1 MSGNIFG
8 SLIDSVKEVFSN
20 PQVLAQG
27 VKDGNIARTGNT
39 EYFIDGKDS
48 FHNMKDA
55 EAASGR
61 WQKRAQDELIGLATI
76 GIGKTAQGL
85 YKGGQTANTVNK
97 GIYLGGK
104 TQPLLG
110 MSKSLPATVN
120 TGTQLTTKGTTALAQ
135 TANTVNK
142 GNNWAKRLTGTL
154 ALGTAVSQSI
164 SEPSQ
169 KKATPV
175 ASRQRPKYAVGK
187 YNQKSYNRLL
197 QLQKVYGGDLI
208 RQKDGSY
215 FLRNKNGSFYGNG
228 RALNAKTGKMQNY
241 DLYGSGR
248 FLNGNPKQS
257 NSSNIVSTVLDSNY
271 LYGYRGKPRTR
282 MNNSESFKTAW
293 TNARNSGL
301 GTFTWNGK
309 SYNTMKKG
317 ETQQDYNSWLSKQ
330 NKAPQEASPTQ
341 GTPGYS
347 IHVGSENVTLSTPN
361 GQTTDITNSHN
372 ISTLINNGNYK
383 APNLGN
389 AATNYLENR
398 PLDSYSELT
407 KHNFD
412 RGDIRQGMRANGI
425 NPYNYSG
432 SDRKQLRTYL
442 NNPTTDNY
450 TQSVSKVIG
459 DSKIQQNMLNNAVQ
473 NQTSQ
478 YQLTKPNLGYN
489 TSQNSQLVNLKF
501 KQGGQMYKYAAGA
514 QMVQPQQTDGQQGI
528 EQQAMSLVQAAMQGD
543 QQANQTIQKI
553 MQAAQQGDQQAA
565 QVAQLLKAIVQ
576 QMKGSRKA
584 RLGAKLDYIKQSIGE
599 CPEGQEVVYFKKGG
613 EICKVCAGKKMQN
626 GGKSD
631 PIKNFKKKKEQDA
644 VKQAYQK
651 NPYTR
656 GKSAKEIAEMQRR
669 NRQEA
674 GAGKGEND
682 ANVAPWNYKKKR

>member
-1 MSGNIFG
+1 MADNIFG
-8 SLIDSVKEVFSN
+8 SLVDSVKEVFSN

-39 EYFIDGKDS
+39 GYFIDGKDS

-55 EAASGR
+55 EAASGK
-61 WQKRAQDELIGLATI
+61 WQKRAQDELIGLATT
-76 GIGKTAQGL
+76 GIGKAAQGL
-85 YKGGQTANTVNK
+85 YKGAQTANTVNK

-110 MSKSLPATVN
+110 MSKSLPSVKGAT
-120 TGTQLTTKGTTALAQ
+120 GLATR
-135 TANTVNK
+135 TANTGSNWTK
-142 GNNWAKRLTGTL
+142 GIAGTV
-154 ALGTAVSQSI
+154 ALGTAVGQGM

-169 KKATPV
+169 QKATPV
-175 ASRQRPKYAVGK
+175 VSRQRSKYAIGK
-187 YNQKSYNRLL
+187 YNQKSYNRLS

-228 RALNAKTGKMQNY
+228 RALNARTGKMQNY

-248 FLNGNPKQS
+248 FLNNTSKQS
-257 NSSNIVSTVLDSNY
+257 SPSNVVSTVLDKNY
-271 LYGYRGKPRTR
+271 LNGYRGKVQSKR
-282 MNNSESFKTAW
+282 NNPGGFKTAW

-317 ETQQDYNSWLSKQ
+317 ETQQQYDSWLSKQ
-330 NKAPQEASPTQ
+330 NKPTQQTVPTQ
-341 GTPGYS
+341 GTPGYGV
-347 IHVGSENVTLSTPN
+347 HVGNGSVTLSTSN

-372 ISTLINNGNYK
+372 VSTLINNGNYK
-383 APNLGN
+383 APNLGGMT
-389 AATNYLENR
+389 TNYLENK
-398 PLDSYSELT
+398 PSDSYSELT

-412 RGDIRQGMRANGI
+412 RGDIRQGMRANGL
-425 NPYNYSG
+425 NPYDYSG

-450 TQSVSKVIG
+450 TQSVSKTIG
-459 DSKIQQNMLNNAVQ
+459 DGKIQQNMLNNAVQ

-478 YQLTKPNLGYN
+478 YQLPKPNLGN
-489 TSQNSQLVNLKF
+489 QNNQLVNLKF
-501 KQGGQMYKYAAGA
+501 KKGGQMYKYQQGGQAQQAG
-514 QMVQPQQTDGQQGI
+514 GQQGI
-528 EQQAMSLVQAAMQGD
+528 EQQAMALVQAAMQGD
-543 QQANQTIQKI
+543 KKANQTIQQI

-565 QVAQLLKAIVQ
+565 QVAKLLQAIVQ

-613 EICKVCAGKKMQN
+613 EICKICAGKKMQD

-631 PIKNFKKKKEQDA
+631 PIKNFKKKKEQDV

-656 GKSAKEIAEMQRR
+656 GKSAKEIAEMQRK
-669 NRQEA
+669 NKQEA
-674 GAGKGEND
+674 GKGKGEND
-682 ANVAPWNYKKKR
+682 AKVAPWNYKKR

>member
-1 MSGNIFG
+1 MADNIFG
-8 SLIDSVKEVFSN
+8 SLVDSVKEVFSN

-39 EYFIDGKDS
+39 GYFIDGK
-48 FHNMKDA
+48 A
-55 EAASGR
+55 
-61 WQKRAQDELIGLATI
+61 
-76 GIGKTAQGL
+76 AQGL
-85 YKGGQTANTVNK
+85 YKGAQTANTVNK

-120 TGTQLTTKGTTALAQ
+120 TGTQLATRGTTALAQ

-142 GNNWAKRLTGTL
+142 GINWTKGIAGTI
-154 ALGTAVSQSI
+154 ALGTAVGQGA

-169 KKATPV
+169 KRGIPV
-175 ASRQRPKYAVGK
+175 TSGQRSKYAIGK
-187 YNQKSYNRLL
+187 YNQNSYNRLAE
-197 QLQKVYGGDLI
+197 LQKQYGGDLI

-248 FLNGNPKQS
+248 FLNNTSKQS
-257 NSSNIVSTVLDSNY
+257 GPSNVVSTVLDKNY
-271 LYGYRGKPRTR
+271 LNGYRGKVQSKR
-282 MNNSESFKTAW
+282 NNPGGFKTAW

-317 ETQQDYNSWLSKQ
+317 ETQQQYDSWLSKQ
-330 NKAPQEASPTQ
+330 NKPTQQTAPTQ
-341 GTPGYS
+341 GTPGYG
-347 IHVGSENVTLSTPN
+347 IHVGNGSVTLSTPN
-361 GQTTDITNSHN
+361 GSTTDITNSHN
-372 ISTLINNGNYK
+372 VSTLINNGNYK
-383 APNLGN
+383 APNLGGMT
-389 AATNYLENR
+389 TNYLENR
-398 PLDSYSELT
+398 PLNSYSELT

-412 RGDIRQGMRANGI
+412 RGDIRQGMRANGL
-425 NPYNYSG
+425 NPYDYSG

-450 TQSVSKVIG
+450 TQSVSKTIG
-459 DSKIQQNMLNNAVQ
+459 DGKIQQNMLNNAVQ

-489 TSQNSQLVNLKF
+489 PSQNNLVNLKF

-514 QMVQPQQTDGQQGI
+514 QMVQPQQASGQQGI
-528 EQQAMSLVQAAMQGD
+528 EQQAMALVQAAMQGD
-543 QQANQTIQKI
+543 TKANQTIQKI

-565 QVAQLLKAIVQ
+565 QVAKLLQAIVQ

-613 EICKVCAGKKMQN
+613 EICKICAGKKMQD

-631 PIKNFKKKKEQDA
+631 PIKNFKKKK
-644 VKQAYQK
+644 KMK
-651 NPYTR
+651 
-656 GKSAKEIAEMQRR
+656 
-669 NRQEA
+669 
-674 GAGKGEND
+674 
-682 ANVAPWNYKKKR
+682 

>member
-1 MSGNIFG
+1 MFDFFDIFKVDPTI
-8 SLIDSVKEVFSN
+8 SDPAV
-20 PQVLAQG
+20 A
-27 VKDGNIARTGNT
+27 
-39 EYFIDGKDS
+39 
-48 FHNMKDA
+48 
-55 EAASGR
+55 AASGITR
-61 WQKRAQDELIGLATI
+61 DSKGTIHQKHTAASNQLAHNLAAI
-76 GIGKTAQGL
+76 SATAWGPVADGVL
-85 YKGGQTANTVNK
+85 VPSVEYTPIASKMLPKAANSVINM
-97 GIYLGGK
+97 GGK

-110 MSKSLPATVN
+110 MSKSLPSV
-120 TGTQLTTKGTTALAQ
+120 KGTTALATKAANSGSKWTKGIAG
-135 TANTVNK
+135 TA
-142 GNNWAKRLTGTL
+142 
-154 ALGTAVSQSI
+154 ALGTAVGQGV
-164 SEPSQ
+164 SEPSR
-169 KKATPV
+169 KKGTV
-175 ASRQRPKYAVGK
+175 ITVNQNSKQNPKYAIGK
-187 YNQKSYNRLL
+187 YNQRSYNRLS

-215 FLRNKNGSFYGNG
+215 FLRNTYGSFYGNG

-301 GTFTWNGK
+301 GTFTWKGK

-317 ETQQDYNSWLSKQ
+317 ETQQQYDSWLSKQ
-330 NKAPQEASPTQ
+330 SKPTQ
-341 GTPGYS
+341 QTASTQETPGYG
-347 IHVGSENVTLSTPN
+347 IHVGNGSVALSTPN

-372 ISTLINNGNYK
+372 VSTLINNGNYK

-389 AATNYLENR
+389 TATNYLENR

-459 DSKIQQNMLNNAVQ
+459 DGKIQQNMLNNAVQ

-489 TSQNSQLVNLKF
+489 PSQNSQLVNLKF

-514 QMVQPQQTDGQQGI
+514 QMVQPQQTGGQQGI

-576 QMKGSRKA
+576 KMKGSRKA

-613 EICKVCAGKKMQN
+613 EICKVCAGKKMQD

-644 VKQAYQK
+644 VKQAYQR

-674 GAGKGEND
+674 SAGKGEND
-682 ANVAPWNYKKKR
+682 AKVAPWNYKKKR

>member
-1 MSGNIFG
+1 MTNFSNIFKADPTV
-8 SLIDSVKEVFSN
+8 SDPAV
-20 PQVLAQG
+20 A
-27 VKDGNIARTGNT
+27 
-39 EYFIDGKDS
+39 
-48 FHNMKDA
+48 
-55 EAASGR
+55 AASGITR
-61 WQKRAQDELIGLATI
+61 DANGTLHQKHTAASNKLANNLAAI
-76 GIGKTAQGL
+76 AATAWGPVL
-85 YKGGQTANTVNK
+85 EEALVPSVEYTPIASRVLPKATNTAVNM
-97 GIYLGGK
+97 GGK

-110 MSKSLPATVN
+110 VSKSLSSV
-120 TGTQLTTKGTTALAQ
+120 KGTTTLA
-135 TANTVNK
+135 TEATNTGSNWTK
-142 GNNWAKRLTGTL
+142 GIAGTV
-154 ALGTAVSQSI
+154 ALGTAVGQGV

-169 KKATPV
+169 KKGTPV
-175 ASRQRPKYAVGK
+175 ASRQRPKYAIGK
-187 YNQKSYNRLL
+187 YNQKSYNRLS

-241 DLYGSGR
+241 DLYGTGR
-248 FLNGNPKQS
+248 FLNNNSKQPS
-257 NSSNIVSTVLDSNY
+257 SSNVVSTVLDKNY
-271 LYGYRGKPRTR
+271 LNGYKGKVQPKG
-282 MNNSESFKTAW
+282 NNHGGFKTAW

-309 SYNTMKKG
+309 SYNTMKRG
-317 ETQQDYNSWLSKQ
+317 ETQQDYNSWLSRQ
-330 NKAPQEASPTQ
+330 NKVPHQTTPQ
-341 GTPGYS
+341 GTPGYG
-347 IHVGSENVTLSTPN
+347 IHVESGNVTLSTPN
-361 GQTTDITNSHN
+361 GSTIDITDSHN
-372 ISTLINNGNYK
+372 VSTLINNGNYK

-389 AATNYLENR
+389 AVTNYLENR

-412 RGDIRQGMRANGI
+412 RGDIRQGMRANGL
-425 NPYNYSG
+425 NPYDYSG

-450 TQSVSKVIG
+450 TQSVSKIIG
-459 DSKIQQNMLNNAVQ
+459 DGKIQQNMLNNAVQ

-489 TSQNSQLVNLKF
+489 PSQNNQLVNLKF

-514 QMVQPQQTDGQQGI
+514 QMVQPQQTGGQQTGGQQGI
-528 EQQAMSLVQAAMQGD
+528 EQQAMALVQAAMQGD
-543 QQANQTIQKI
+543 QKANQTIQKI

-565 QVAQLLKAIVQ
+565 QVAKLLQAIVQ

-613 EICKVCAGKKMQN
+613 EICKMCAGKKMQD

-631 PIKNFKKKKEQDA
+631 PIKNFKKKK
-644 VKQAYQK
+644 KMK
-651 NPYTR
+651 
-656 GKSAKEIAEMQRR
+656 
-669 NRQEA
+669 
-674 GAGKGEND
+674 
-682 ANVAPWNYKKKR
+682 

>member
-1 MSGNIFG
+1 MFDFFDIFKADPTI
-8 SLIDSVKEVFSN
+8 SDPAV
-20 PQVLAQG
+20 A
-27 VKDGNIARTGNT
+27 
-39 EYFIDGKDS
+39 
-48 FHNMKDA
+48 
-55 EAASGR
+55 AASGITR
-61 WQKRAQDELIGLATI
+61 DVNGTLHQKHTAVSNKLADNLAAIATTAWGPVLEGTLIPSVEYAPIASKMLPKATN
-76 GIGKTAQGL
+76 TA
-85 YKGGQTANTVNK
+85 VN
-97 GIYLGGK
+97 IGGK

-110 MSKSLPATVN
+110 MSKSLPSV
-120 TGTQLTTKGTTALAQ
+120 KGTTALATKAANSGSKWTKGIAG
-135 TANTVNK
+135 TA
-142 GNNWAKRLTGTL
+142 
-154 ALGTAVSQSI
+154 ALGTAVGQGV
-164 SEPSQ
+164 SEPSR
-169 KKATPV
+169 KKGTV
-175 ASRQRPKYAVGK
+175 ITVNQNSKQNPKYAIGK
-187 YNQKSYNRLL
+187 YNQRSYNRLS

-271 LYGYRGKPRTR
+271 LYGYRGKPKTR
-282 MNNSESFKTAW
+282 MNNSKSFKTAW

-330 NKAPQEASPTQ
+330 NRAPQEVSPTQ
-341 GTPGYS
+341 GTPGYG
-347 IHVGSENVTLSTPN
+347 IHVGNGSVTLSTPN
-361 GQTTDITNSHN
+361 GSTTDIANSHN
-372 ISTLINNGNYK
+372 VSTLINNGNYK

-425 NPYNYSG
+425 NPYDYSG

-450 TQSVSKVIG
+450 TQSVSKIIG
-459 DSKIQQNMLNNAVQ
+459 DGKIQQNMLNNAVQ

-489 TSQNSQLVNLKF
+489 PSENSQLVNLKF

-514 QMVQPQQTDGQQGI
+514 QMVQPQQASGQQGI
-528 EQQAMSLVQAAMQGD
+528 EQQAMALVQAAMQGD
-543 QQANQTIQKI
+543 QKANQTIQKI

-565 QVAQLLKAIVQ
+565 QVAQLLKNIVQ

-613 EICKVCAGKKMQN
+613 EICKVCAGKKMQD

-631 PIKNFKKKKEQDA
+631 PIKDFKKKKD
-644 VKQAYQK
+644 VTKQTYQR

>member
-1 MSGNIFG
+1 MFDFFDIFKVDPTI
-8 SLIDSVKEVFSN
+8 SDPAV
-20 PQVLAQG
+20 A
-27 VKDGNIARTGNT
+27 
-39 EYFIDGKDS
+39 
-48 FHNMKDA
+48 
-55 EAASGR
+55 AASGITR
-61 WQKRAQDELIGLATI
+61 DSKGTIHQKHTAASNKLADNLAAIATTAWGPVLEGTLIPSVEYAPIASKMLPKA
-76 GIGKTAQGL
+76 
-85 YKGGQTANTVNK
+85 ANSVINM
-97 GIYLGGK
+97 GGK

-110 MSKSLPATVN
+110 MSKSLPSV
-120 TGTQLTTKGTTALAQ
+120 KGTTALATKAANSGSKWTKGIAG
-135 TANTVNK
+135 TA
-142 GNNWAKRLTGTL
+142 
-154 ALGTAVSQSI
+154 ALGTAVGQGV
-164 SEPSQ
+164 SEPSR
-169 KKATPV
+169 KKGTV
-175 ASRQRPKYAVGK
+175 ITVNQNSKQNPKYAIGK
-187 YNQKSYNRLL
+187 YNQRSYNRLS

-215 FLRNKNGSFYGNG
+215 FLRNTYGSFYGNG

-248 FLNGNPKQS
+248 FLNGNSKQS

-330 NKAPQEASPTQ
+330 NRAPQEASPTQ
-341 GTPGYS
+341 GTPGYG
-347 IHVGSENVTLSTPN
+347 IHVGNGSVTLSTPN
-361 GQTTDITNSHN
+361 GSTTDITNSHN
-372 ISTLINNGNYK
+372 VSTLINNGNYK

-425 NPYNYSG
+425 NPYDYSG

-450 TQSVSKVIG
+450 TQSVSKIIG
-459 DSKIQQNMLNNAVQ
+459 DGKIQQNMLNNAVQ

-514 QMVQPQQTDGQQGI
+514 QMVQPQQTGGQQGI
-528 EQQAMSLVQAAMQGD
+528 EQQAMALVQAAMQGD

-553 MQAAQQGDQQAA
+553 MQKAQQGDQQAA

-613 EICKVCAGKKMQN
+613 EICKVCAGKKMQD

-644 VKQAYQK
+644 VKQAYQR

-674 GAGKGEND
+674 GTGKGEND
-682 ANVAPWNYKKKR
+682 AKVAPWNYKKKK

>member
-1 MSGNIFG
+1 MFDFFDIFKVDPTI
-8 SLIDSVKEVFSN
+8 SDPAV
-20 PQVLAQG
+20 A
-27 VKDGNIARTGNT
+27 
-39 EYFIDGKDS
+39 
-48 FHNMKDA
+48 
-55 EAASGR
+55 AASGITR
-61 WQKRAQDELIGLATI
+61 DSKGTIHQKHTAASNQLAHNLAAI
-76 GIGKTAQGL
+76 SATAWGPVADGVL
-85 YKGGQTANTVNK
+85 VPSVEYTPIASKMLPKAANSVINM
-97 GIYLGGK
+97 GGK

-110 MSKSLPATVN
+110 MSKSLPSV
-120 TGTQLTTKGTTALAQ
+120 KETTALA
-135 TANTVNK
+135 TKAANSGSKWTKGIAGTV
-142 GNNWAKRLTGTL
+142 
-154 ALGTAVSQSI
+154 ALGTAVGQGV
-164 SEPSQ
+164 SEPSR
-169 KKATPV
+169 KKGIVVTV
-175 ASRQRPKYAVGK
+175 NQNSKQNPKYAIGK
-187 YNQKSYNRLL
+187 YNQRSYNRLS

-228 RALNAKTGKMQNY
+228 RALNARTGKMQNY

-248 FLNGNPKQS
+248 FLNSNSKQS

-271 LYGYRGKPRTR
+271 LYGYKGKPGTR

-301 GTFTWNGK
+301 GTFTWKGK

-330 NKAPQEASPTQ
+330 NKAPQKASPTQ
-341 GTPGYS
+341 GTPGYG
-347 IHVGSENVTLSTPN
+347 IHVGNGSVALSTPN

-372 ISTLINNGNYK
+372 VSTLINNGNYK

-412 RGDIRQGMRANGI
+412 RGDIRQGMRVNGI

-459 DSKIQQNMLNNAVQ
+459 DGKIQQNMLNNAVH

-501 KQGGQMYKYAAGA
+501 KKGGQMYKYAAGA
-514 QMVQPQQTDGQQGI
+514 QMVQPQQASGQQGI
-528 EQQAMSLVQAAMQGD
+528 EQQAMDLVQAAMQGD

-553 MQAAQQGDQQAA
+553 MQAAQQGDQRAA

-613 EICKVCAGKKMQN
+613 EICKVCAGKKMQD

-644 VKQAYQK
+644 VKQAYQR

-682 ANVAPWNYKKKR
+682 AKVAPWNYKKKR

>member
-1 MSGNIFG
+1 MFDFFDIFKVDPTV
-8 SLIDSVKEVFSN
+8 SDPAV
-20 PQVLAQG
+20 A
-27 VKDGNIARTGNT
+27 
-39 EYFIDGKDS
+39 
-48 FHNMKDA
+48 
-55 EAASGR
+55 AASGITR
-61 WQKRAQDELIGLATI
+61 DSKGTIHQKHTAASNQLAHNLAAI
-76 GIGKTAQGL
+76 SATAWGPVADGVL
-85 YKGGQTANTVNK
+85 VPSVEYTPIASKMLPKAANSVINM
-97 GIYLGGK
+97 GGK

-110 MSKSLPATVN
+110 MSKSLPSV
-120 TGTQLTTKGTTALAQ
+120 KETTALATKAANSGSKWTKGIAG
-135 TANTVNK
+135 TA
-142 GNNWAKRLTGTL
+142 
-154 ALGTAVSQSI
+154 ALGTAVGQGV
-164 SEPSQ
+164 SEPSR
-169 KKATPV
+169 KKGTV
-175 ASRQRPKYAVGK
+175 ITVNQNSKQNPKYAIGK
-187 YNQKSYNRLL
+187 YNQRSYNRLS

-215 FLRNKNGSFYGNG
+215 FLRNTYGSFYGNG

-341 GTPGYS
+341 GTPGYG
-347 IHVGSENVTLSTPN
+347 IHVGSGNVTLSTPN
-361 GQTTDITNSHN
+361 GSTTDITNSHN
-372 ISTLINNGNYK
+372 VSTLINNGNYK

-412 RGDIRQGMRANGI
+412 KGDIRQGMRANGI
-425 NPYNYSG
+425 NPYDYSG

-489 TSQNSQLVNLKF
+489 ISQNSQLVNLKF

-514 QMVQPQQTDGQQGI
+514 QMVQPQQTGGQQGI

-576 QMKGSRKA
+576 KMKGSRKA

-613 EICKVCAGKKMQN
+613 EICKVCAGKKMQD

-644 VKQAYQK
+644 VKQAYQR

-669 NRQEA
+669 NKQEA
-674 GAGKGEND
+674 SAGKGEND
-682 ANVAPWNYKKKR
+682 AKVAPWNYKKKR

>member
-85 YKGGQTANTVNK
+85 YKG
-97 GIYLGGK
+97 
-104 TQPLLG
+104 
-110 MSKSLPATVN
+110 
-120 TGTQLTTKGTTALAQ
+120 AQ

-142 GNNWAKRLTGTL
+142 GNNWTKGLTGTL
-154 ALGTAVSQSI
+154 ALGTAVGQGI

-175 ASRQRPKYAVGK
+175 ASRQRPKYAIGK
-187 YNQKSYNRLL
+187 YNQRSYNRLS

-228 RALNAKTGKMQNY
+228 RAL
-241 DLYGSGR
+241 
-248 FLNGNPKQS
+248 
-257 NSSNIVSTVLDSNY
+257 
-271 LYGYRGKPRTR
+271 
-282 MNNSESFKTAW
+282 
-293 TNARNSGL
+293 
-301 GTFTWNGK
+301 
-309 SYNTMKKG
+309 
-317 ETQQDYNSWLSKQ
+317 
-330 NKAPQEASPTQ
+330 
-341 GTPGYS
+341 
-347 IHVGSENVTLSTPN
+347 
-361 GQTTDITNSHN
+361 
-372 ISTLINNGNYK
+372 
-383 APNLGN
+383 
-389 AATNYLENR
+389 
-398 PLDSYSELT
+398 DSYSELT

-425 NPYNYSG
+425 NPYDYSG
-432 SDRKQLRTYL
+432 SDRKQLKTYL

-450 TQSVSKVIG
+450 TQSVSKIIEDG
-459 DSKIQQNMLNNAVQ
+459 KIQQNMLNNAVQ

-489 TSQNSQLVNLKF
+489 PSQNNQLVNLKF
-501 KQGGQMYKYAAGA
+501 EKGGQMYKYSARA
-514 QMVQPQQTDGQQGI
+514 QMVQPQQASGQQGI
-528 EQQAMSLVQAAMQGD
+528 EQQAMTLVQAAMQGD

-565 QVAQLLKAIVQ
+565 QVVKLLQAIVQ

-613 EICKVCAGKKMQN
+613 EICKICAGKKMQD

-631 PIKNFKKKKEQDA
+631 PIKNFKKKKDVA
-644 VKQAYQK
+644 KQTYQR

-674 GAGKGEND
+674 SAGKGEND
-682 ANVAPWNYKKKR
+682 ANVAPWNYKKMK

>member
-85 YKGGQTANTVNK
+85 YKGTQTANTVNK

-110 MSKSLPATVN
+110 MSKSLPATR
-120 TGTQLTTKGTTALAQ
+120 GTTALVQ

-142 GNNWAKRLTGTL
+142 GNNWTKGLTGTL
-154 ALGTAVSQSI
+154 ALGTAVGQGI

-175 ASRQRPKYAVGK
+175 ASRQRPKYAIGK
-187 YNQKSYNRLL
+187 YNQRSYNRLS

-248 FLNGNPKQS
+248 FLNGNSKQS

-330 NKAPQEASPTQ
+330 NKAPQKASPTQ
-341 GTPGYS
+341 GTPGYG
-347 IHVGSENVTLSTPN
+347 IHVGNGNVTLSTPN
-361 GQTTDITNSHN
+361 DSTTDITNSHN
-372 ISTLINNGNYK
+372 VSALINNGNYK
-383 APNLGN
+383 APNLG
-389 AATNYLENR
+389 
-398 PLDSYSELT
+398 
-407 KHNFD
+407 
-412 RGDIRQGMRANGI
+412 GI
-425 NPYNYSG
+425 
-432 SDRKQLRTYL
+432 
-442 NNPTTDNY
+442 
-450 TQSVSKVIG
+450 
-459 DSKIQQNMLNNAVQ
+459 
-473 NQTSQ
+473 
-478 YQLTKPNLGYN
+478 
-489 TSQNSQLVNLKF
+489 KF
-501 KQGGQMYKYAAGA
+501 EKGGQMYKYSAGA
-514 QMVQPQQTDGQQGI
+514 QMVQPQQASGQQGI
-528 EQQAMSLVQAAMQGD
+528 EQQAMTLVQAAMQGD

-565 QVAQLLKAIVQ
+565 QVAKLLQAIVQ

-613 EICKVCAGKKMQN
+613 EICKICAGKKMQD

-631 PIKNFKKKKEQDA
+631 PIKNFKKKKDVA
-644 VKQAYQK
+644 KQTYQR

-674 GAGKGEND
+674 SAGKGEND
-682 ANVAPWNYKKKR
+682 ANVAPWNYKKKKMK

>member
-1 MSGNIFG
+1 MFDFFDIFKVDPTI
-8 SLIDSVKEVFSN
+8 SDPAV
-20 PQVLAQG
+20 A
-27 VKDGNIARTGNT
+27 
-39 EYFIDGKDS
+39 
-48 FHNMKDA
+48 
-55 EAASGR
+55 AASGITR
-61 WQKRAQDELIGLATI
+61 DANGTLHQKHTAVSNKLADNLAAIATTAWGPVLEGTLIPSVEYTPIASKMLPKATN
-76 GIGKTAQGL
+76 TA
-85 YKGGQTANTVNK
+85 VN
-97 GIYLGGK
+97 IGGK

-110 MSKSLPATVN
+110 MSKSLPATR
-120 TGTQLTTKGTTALAQ
+120 GTTALAQ

-154 ALGTAVSQSI
+154 ALGTAVGQGI

-175 ASRQRPKYAVGK
+175 ASRQRPKYAIGK
-187 YNQKSYNRLL
+187 YNQRSYNRLS

-271 LYGYRGKPRTR
+271 LYGYKGKPKTR

-330 NKAPQEASPTQ
+330 NKAPQEASPIQ
-341 GTPGYS
+341 GTPGYG
-347 IHVGSENVTLSTPN
+347 IHVGNDGVTLSTPN

-372 ISTLINNGNYK
+372 LSEIIQGKQGQPSVNTQFLEQTASNLIN
-383 APNLGN
+383 PNQH
-389 AATNYLENR
+389 
-398 PLDSYSELT
+398 
-407 KHNFD
+407 KFD
-412 RGDIRQGMRANGI
+412 RGETKDFMRQNLVNPEDYSTSERRAFRHSISN
-425 NPYNYSG
+425 
-432 SDRKQLRTYL
+432 DT
-442 NNPTTDNY
+442 
-450 TQSVSKVIG
+450 G
-459 DSKIQQNMLNNAVQ
+459 DWSNASKIMSDARINKSLSKSIDAEKKQFLVNP
-473 NQTSQ
+473 
-478 YQLTKPNLGYN
+478 QLSKPNLGYDP
-489 TSQNSQLVNLKF
+489 SQNNQLVSLKF
-501 KQGGQMYKYAAGA
+501 KQGGQMYKYATGA
-514 QMVQPQQTDGQQGI
+514 QMVQPQQASGQQGI
-528 EQQAMSLVQAAMQGD
+528 EQQAIALVQAAMQGD
-543 QQANQTIQKI
+543 QQANQTIQQI
-553 MQAAQQGDQQAA
+553 MQAAKQGDQQAV

-576 QMKGSRKA
+576 QMQGSRKA
-584 RLGAKLDYIKQSIGE
+584 RLGAKLNYFKQTCE

-613 EICKVCAGKKMQN
+613 ELCKVCAGKKMQD

-631 PIKNFKKKKEQDA
+631 PIKEFKKRRNKKELCKCGA
-644 VKQAYQK
+644 KVT
-651 NPYTR
+651 TR
-656 GKSAKEIAEMQRR
+656 NS
-669 NRQEA
+669 
-674 GAGKGEND
+674 
-682 ANVAPWNYKKKR
+682 KKKR